1 MKNNDVEGQF
11 RTKREAQ
18 ELSLLW
24 EVSRKLGSSENLDT
38 IGESTLR
45 AMSAMGMK
53 RGILT
58 LVNRKSGEIFIEAAQ
73 GISEVQKKRGRYRE
87 GEGIIGMVVETGEAM
102 IVPHVAEEPRFL
114 DRTGAR
120 KNLGATDIAF
130 VCVPVKVQNDVVG
143 TLSVDRENAD
153 EVTLQEDLRLLSIIS
168 SMIAQAVRIRRQEE
182 EEKEFSLKERQR
194 LQRERNKSAQPV
206 STGIP
211 SLDGVIDSLR
221 LGDNV
226 VWQVDDLADYKYFVS
241 LFVQS
246 ALRDN
251 RRVVYIRFA
260 DHESL
265 VDDEGIV
272 LYRLDPRSGFE
283 SFSTEVYNIVT
294 KEGDGVYYVFDCLS
308 NLLSEWATDLMIG
321 NFFVITCPYL
331 FELNTI
337 AYFALIRESHSFKT
351 VARIRETTQLLLDV
365 FTDRHKLYVHPLKV
379 WQRYSPTMFLPHV
392 KEEHAFVPIIN
403 SVDAAKLFSEL
414 SLRRIEKGELSLDY
428 WDRLFIDAE
437 ELLDKPWE
445 AARKE
450 EMIDRICK
458 IMVTRDPRMS
468 MLVKENFSLDDLL
481 KIRERLIGTGYVGG
495 KSVGMLVARRILEK
509 DELFDWHNRLEA
521 HDSFYIGSD
530 VFYTYLVQ
538 NGWWRL
544 RMDQKTKGGYFEKAQ
559 VLREKMKTGIFPDEI
574 KDQFMRMLEYFG
586 QSPIIVRSSS
596 LLEDNFGNAFAGK
609 YDSIFLPNQGSP
621 EERYRKFEEAVR
633 AIYGST
639 MNVDAL
645 AYRLQRGLSEVDE
658 QMALLVQRVS
668 GSHHKHYFFPDMA
681 GVGMSYNIF
690 TWKKDMIPEAGMLRL
705 VFGLGTRAVNRVE
718 GDYPRIV
725 ALDAPLQKPHAGMDD
740 TRRFSQREVDVLN
753 LEKNELE
760 TISVLNL
767 MGQRLDIT
775 LDLIAVRDHEINE
788 RIREQGIKDQ
798 EAWIITFD
806 ELLSRSSYARIM
818 QHMMKK
824 LETIYQ
830 YPVDTE
836 FTVNFSGKDEFK
848 INLLQCRPLQ
858 TIGKEKRVELPGT
871 IHKDRIFFEV
881 EGNFF
886 GGGISEQMLRVVYV
900 NPKEYTKI
908 SLSQKHDIA
917 RCIGRLNRRISQKSE
932 LPVMLLGPG
941 RWGSTTP
948 SLGVSV
954 RFSDINNISVLGE
967 IAYAM
972 GNLMPELSY
981 GTHFFQ
987 DLVETGIFYLA
998 IFPENKE
1005 VRFNVHWLDGFA
1017 NKLEELVPDYVA
1029 YRDVIGVYD
1038 VGGADLKIM
1047 ADVVRR
1053 KVVCFHR

>member
-1 MKNNDVEGQF
+1 MKTDDMDGQF
-11 RTKREAQ
+11 PSKRDAQ

-24 EVSRKLGSSENLDT
+24 EISRKLGRSGELDK
-38 IGESTLR
+38 IGNPILR
-45 AMSAMGMK
+45 TMHTMGMK

-58 LVNRKSGEIFIEAAQ
+58 LVNRRSGEISIVAAH
-73 GISEVQKKRGRYRE
+73 GLSEVQKKRGRYSR

-102 IVPHVAEEPRFL
+102 VVPRVAEDPRFL

-120 KNLGATDIAF
+120 KNLGARDIAF
-130 VCVPVKVQNDVVG
+130 ICVPVKVQNEVVG
-143 TLSVDRENAD
+143 TLSADRENAD
-153 EVTLQEDLRLLSIIS
+153 ESMLQEDLRFLSIIA
-168 SMIAQAVRIRRQEE
+168 SMISPAVRAYQQEE
-182 EEKEFSLKERQR
+182 DEKELSLKELQR

-211 SLDGVIDSLR
+211 SFDGVIDSLR

-226 VWQVDDLADYKYFVS
+226 VWQVDDLADYRYFAG

-246 ALRDN
+246 ALKDDK
-251 RRVVYIRFA
+251 RVVYIRFA
-260 DHESL
+260 DHEPL
-265 VDDEGIV
+265 VDDEGVI

-337 AYFALIRESHSFKT
+337 AYFALIRESHAFQT

-365 FTDRHKLYVHPLKV
+365 FTDRNKLYVHPLKV

-392 KEEHAFVPIIN
+392 KEHEGFLPIIN

-414 SLRRIEKGELSLDY
+414 SLRRTEKGELSLDY

-437 ELLDKPWE
+437 ELLEKPWE
-445 AARKE
+445 SVRKE

-458 IMVTRDPRMS
+458 IMITRDPRMA
-468 MLVKENFSLDDLL
+468 MLVKENFSLEDLL
-481 KIRERLIGTGYVGG
+481 RIRERLIGTGYVGG
-495 KSVGMLVARRILEK
+495 KSVGMLMARRILEK
-509 DELFDWHNRLEA
+509 DELFDWRSQLEA

-621 EERYRKFEEAVR
+621 EERYRTFEEAVR
-633 AIYGST
+633 TIYGST

-645 AYRLQRGLSEVDE
+645 TYRLQRGLSEIDE

-668 GSHHKHYFFPDMA
+668 GSHHKQYFFPDMA

-705 VFGLGTRAVNRVE
+705 VLGLGTRAVNRVE

-725 ALDAPLQKPHAGMDD
+725 ALDAPLQKPHAGMED

-767 MGQRLDIT
+767 MGQHLEVN

-806 ELLSRSSYARIM
+806 ELLSRSSYARTM
-818 QHMMKK
+818 QNMMKK

-858 TIGKEKRVELPGT
+858 TIGQEKRVELPG
-871 IHKDRIFFEV
+871 KMARDRIFFEF

-886 GGGISEQMLRVVYV
+886 GGSISERILRVVYV
-900 NPKEYTKI
+900 NPKEYTEI

-917 RCIGRLNRRISQKSE
+917 RCIGRLNRRISDRSE

-948 SLGVSV
+948 SLGVPV

-998 IFPENKE
+998 VFPGNKG
-1005 VRFNVHWLDGFA
+1005 VRFNVNWLSGFA
-1017 NKLEELVPDYVA
+1017 NKLEELAPDYAA

-1038 VGGADLKIM
+1038 VAGVDLKIM
-1047 ADVVRR
+1047 ADVVHR
-1053 KVVCFHR
+1053 KVICFHR